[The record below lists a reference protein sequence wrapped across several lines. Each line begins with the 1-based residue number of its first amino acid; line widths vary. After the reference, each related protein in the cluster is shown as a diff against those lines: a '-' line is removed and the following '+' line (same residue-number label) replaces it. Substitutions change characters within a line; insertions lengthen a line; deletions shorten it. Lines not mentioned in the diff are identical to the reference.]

1 MAPGAVN
8 VLDDILGE
16 GEGLDFD
23 AISPRVGAERLDSTA
38 DETRDAADL
47 SESAGHALPE
57 HAEEAEEDDRTHS
70 SYCR

>member
-23 AISPRVGAERLDSTA
+23 ATSPRVGAERRRPSLHNHVTSPTQTRHHSTA
-38 DETRDAADL
+38 NAPFAQ
-47 SESAGHALPE
+47 AGF
-57 HAEEAEEDDRTHS
+57 DS
-70 SYCR
+70 

>member
-23 AISPRVGAERLDSTA
+23 AISPRVGAER
-38 DETRDAADL
+38 
-47 SESAGHALPE
+47 
-57 HAEEAEEDDRTHS
+57 
-70 SYCR
+70 